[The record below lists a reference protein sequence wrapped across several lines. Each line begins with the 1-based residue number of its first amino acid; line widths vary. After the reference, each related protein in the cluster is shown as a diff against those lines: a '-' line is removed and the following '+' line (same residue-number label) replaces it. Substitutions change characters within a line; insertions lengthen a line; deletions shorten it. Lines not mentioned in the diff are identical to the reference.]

1 MLHWAILYILNFMR
15 QPDSRSAKISGI
27 DISLNEHKET
37 IQHRIAVD

>member
-1 MLHWAILYILNFMR
+1 MVCWAILYILNFMR

-27 DISLNEHKET
+27 DINLNEHKET